1 MADVHISMRGELV
14 DFNKLRMANADRPA
28 LGNASMNARGDIL
41 GPGGVVIKTQEQ
53 VDAEHRAR
61 IEDQKQIS
69 RNVDLKNAE
78 AVKAAAMA
86 PMPASPTRQMQAPPG
101 LEPKIVDVADAGF
114 EPEVTASDVKPLAQP
129 VVEKSR
135 RRMIES
141 D

>member
-14 DFNKLRMANADRPA
+14 DFNKLRMANAERPA

-53 VDAEHRAR
+53 VDAEHQAR
-61 IEDQKQIS
+61 IADQTQIS

-78 AVKAAAMA
+78 AMKAAAMSPA
-86 PMPASPTRQMQAPPG
+86 PASPTKQMQAPPG
-101 LEPKIVDVADAGF
+101 LAPKVVDIADAGF
-114 EPEVTASDVKPLAQP
+114 EPEPAPQP
-129 VVEKSR
+129 APAVEKPR